1 MSLRATVDVVA
12 WMSNRH
18 CKERSDV
25 AIQKNNKKV
34 LILVFFT
41 GLFRQL
47 LCNFLRNDDL
57 VTTQQFQNMG
67 RVTGF
72 EPTTLRTTT

>member
-1 MSLRATVDVVA
+1 MDVKSSLQGAKRRG
-12 WMSNRH
+12 NP
-18 CKERSDV
+18 E
-25 AIQKNNKKV
+25 NNKKV
-34 LILVFFT
+34 LILAFFT
-41 GLFRQL
+41 RLLRQL

-72 EPTTLRTTT
+72 EPATLRTTT

>member
-1 MSLRATVDVVA
+1 MSLRATLGVVA

-34 LILVFFT
+34 LILAFFT
-41 GLFRQL
+41 GLLRQL

-72 EPTTLRTTT
+72 EPVTLRTTT